1 MSNTLLKIMC
11 SIPKF
16 VKVVMQSV
24 ISSICFSKYVYT
36 YLTISFKFFLNS
48 AFKIESVHNK
58 MKSPGNDILNI
69 SSFYGYLRNG
79 KVVTDIV
86 EFFYMK

>member
-1 MSNTLLKIMC
+1 MC
-11 SIPKF
+11 SIPKV

-69 SSFYGYLRNG
+69 SSFYSYLRNG

-86 EFFYMK
+86 ELFFYEIKVP